1 MVLILE
7 VNWSDLELISPW
19 GLKKYVFVCAISSS
33 VKLSLTHGVG
43 VWYLTIRVCNIIE
56 YIFASVWRHLFRLF
70 EEVIYSLD
78 LRFSFAPYL
87 YRVLVA

>member
-33 VKLSLTHGVG
+33 VKLSLNHCVI
-43 VWYLTIRVCNIIE
+43 VWYLNIRRYNIIE
-56 YIFASVWRHLFRLF
+56 YIFASVRRHLFRLF
-70 EEVIYSLD
+70 EKVI
-78 LRFSFAPYL
+78 
-87 YRVLVA
+87 